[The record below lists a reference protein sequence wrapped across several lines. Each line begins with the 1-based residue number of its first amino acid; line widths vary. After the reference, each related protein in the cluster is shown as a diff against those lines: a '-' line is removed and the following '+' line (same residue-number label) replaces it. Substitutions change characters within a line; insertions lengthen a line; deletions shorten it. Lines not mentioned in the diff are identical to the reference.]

1 MYGDHKINWVVSET
15 FLQYF
20 LQYKSSMPFKVQQ
33 TISGAYMA
41 DVENGKN
48 LDSSLSRYPDLNH
61 LWKQQASTGK
71 SDTKVSD
78 PTVPCSEKTDDL
90 GNFIWQVDHDL
101 EPSTPLRCTGF
112 NYQENSVVEYGSYP
126 PFAYDAMWTAAHA
139 LHTLLYTNSTKNFSS
154 SFPTIDDRVKF
165 FDAIVETDFIGAS
178 GRVKFFADGDRST
191 NEIFYN
197 ILQVHDM
204 ENNHGQAMCPL
215 ELYKQWVCQ
224 KRQLSR

>member
-1 MYGDHKINWVVSET
+1 MEAASFDRKKYFKVSE
-15 FLQYF
+15 
-20 LQYKSSMPFKVQQ
+20 PP
-33 TISGAYMA
+33 
-41 DVENGKN
+41 
-48 LDSSLSRYPDLNH
+48 SLAVKRPMTSVT
-61 LWKQQASTGK
+61 S
-71 SDTKVSD
+71 
-78 PTVPCSEKTDDL
+78 
-90 GNFIWQVDHDL
+90 WQVDHDL

-191 NEIFYN
+191 NEIF
-197 ILQVHDM
+197 LQHT
-204 ENNHGQAMCPL
+204 ASP
-215 ELYKQWVCQ
+215 
-224 KRQLSR
+224 